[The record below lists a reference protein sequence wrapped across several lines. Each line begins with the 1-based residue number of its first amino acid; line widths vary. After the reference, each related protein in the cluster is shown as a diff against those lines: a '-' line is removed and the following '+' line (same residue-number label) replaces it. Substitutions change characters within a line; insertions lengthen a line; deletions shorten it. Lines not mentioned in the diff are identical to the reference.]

1 MRLADPAS
9 ASIPYGRPTVPN
21 PASSAICAAVATG
34 SYSERVLAGEK
45 AGDLPVVRSA
55 KIELIV
61 NLKTAQ
67 ALGLTV
73 PPSILAR
80 ADEVIE

>member
-1 MRLADPAS
+1 VVTSTLDRCDW
-9 ASIPYGRPTVPN
+9 VPN
-21 PASSAICAAVATG
+21 APAGNGRSLRGVDRRRFAI
-34 SYSERVLAGEK
+34 
-45 AGDLPVVRSA
+45 
-55 KIELIV
+55 

-73 PPSILAR
+73 PPAVLVR

>member
-1 MRLADPAS
+1 VCCRR
-9 ASIPYGRPTVPN
+9 GRG
-21 PASSAICAAVATG
+21 AQAANQRGPLGERRVATG
-34 SYSERVLAGEK
+34 SISNSSYLV
-45 AGDLPVVRSA
+45 
-55 KIELIV
+55 V

-73 PPSILAR
+73 PPSILVR